1 MAAKANFNAYHNYV
15 TDSLHQWDLNQVLT
29 LRGLNLATVPEVH
42 FSNKNMDRAIVRQ
55 ATMANHVVT
64 VDIPNSLLQDPLR
77 IYAHIGIYTGNTFT
91 VVETV
96 EIPVIPRVRP
106 LDYQIED
113 TDGEVYSFKALENK
127 MANMATKDQVANI
140 VANVSSDGELV
151 DVRYGADG
159 KTYASAGEA
168 VRAQLTTLKNTRSAR
183 FMTLDAP
190 VVIDEVQQTIT
201 IPRGFFMYP
210 REITSILTLA
220 ADIVLEYAA
229 SGVLRFVRF
238 DLTNN
243 TADIVERQHIFSD
256 TEVCLAVL
264 YNGVVTPVELNE
276 NSVARVA
283 LTPSVHTFMVD
294 YFAPMANA
302 AEEFK
307 IVLGGDSITHGV
319 GGTGFAQNGDLII
332 EATNRTDRMNRNP
345 GGYCWAKL
353 FKEYVETNY
362 NATVTNNGC
371 TGTYSGWWDDYK
383 ADLIPADTDLFI
395 LTIGTNDRNSSAYIG
410 TTRAEQLTNYYTHI
424 KSIVEYCLAQGT
436 RVLLCSS
443 IPASASNEDMTNRLA
458 SVFDFNAVLQR
469 IASEY
474 NMDYFDLYSAVYYRL
489 RDAGKTVD
497 DYLPDGLHPNDA
509 LYKIMFYEYL
519 RGFGLAPSYIE
530 VD

>member
-1 MAAKANFNAYHNYV
+1 MAITANFSSYRNYI
-15 TDSLHQWDLNQVLT
+15 TDSLHQWDRNQILT
-29 LRGLNLATVPEVH
+29 IRGLNLPSTPEVH
-42 FSNKNMDRAIVRQ
+42 FHNKSMDRALVRQ
-55 ATMANHVVT
+55 ATMENQVIAVNV
-64 VDIPNSLLQDPLR
+64 PNTLLQAPFR
-77 IYAHIGIYTGNTFT
+77 IYANIGIYEGSTFK

-96 EIPVIPRVRP
+96 EIPVIPCPRP
-106 LDYQIED
+106 QDYVFED
-113 TDGEVYSFKALENK
+113 TDGEVYSFNRLEN
-127 MANMATKDQVANI
+127 MIENRATKAQVANI
-140 VANVSSDGELV
+140 VAGVSTDSELV

-159 KTYASAGEA
+159 VTYASAGEA
-168 VRAQLTTLKNTRSAR
+168 VREQLMTLKNTRSAR

-190 VVIDEVQQTIT
+190 VVIDETQQTIT
-201 IPRGFFMYP
+201 IPKGFFMYP

-220 ADIVLEYAA
+220 ADIVLEYTTT
-229 SGVLRFVRF
+229 GVLRFARF
-238 DLTNN
+238 DLTSN

-256 TEVCLAVL
+256 TDVCLAVL

-276 NSVARVA
+276 NSVKRVA
-283 LTPSVHTFMVD
+283 RTTSAHTFMAD

-302 AEEFK
+302 AEGFK

-353 FKEYVETNY
+353 FKEYIETNY

-410 TTRAEQLTNYYTHI
+410 TTRAEQLANYYTHI
-424 KSIVEYCLAQGT
+424 KSIVEYCLSQGT

-458 SVFDFNAVLQR
+458 SVFEFNGILQKV
-469 IASEY
+469 ASEY

-497 DYLPDGLHPNDA
+497 EYLPDGLHPGDE
-509 LYKIMFYEYL
+509 LYKIMFYEYM